1 MCATV
6 FCNGQEYSTVGAL
19 RAVLGESLV
28 NDPCYSPVVRVLD
41 SDCLCP
47 VDIEASA
54 LAAGYRATPT
64 EDGDWRMTP
73 REP

>member
-19 RAVLGESLV
+19 RALLGESLIQ
-28 NDPCYSPVVRVLD
+28 DACYVPVVRLPD

-54 LAAGYRATPT
+54 LAAGYSATQT
-64 EDGDWRMTP
+64 DDGDWVMCKSTP
-73 REP
+73 